1 MASPS
6 SLALP
11 ASPRSELHR
20 HAHALRRR
28 GMVPGV
34 LYGHNVS
41 PQALSV
47 EARTLQRVWRAAGSS
62 NLVDLTV
69 EGGRARKVLIRE
81 LQVDPRTAN
90 LVHVD
95 LFAVNLREKLTVDV
109 PVVPVGESPA
119 VAVEKVGVLQ
129 QLLTTLKVECLPG
142 DIPAQLTVDVSGL
155 AAVDDGIHISEIELP
170 QGVVLAPGVNAE
182 ELAVKVAPVRV
193 AVEEEEEA
201 APEEAAAEEGAEAE
215 AGPEASGSEE

>member
-1 MASPS
+1 MASPTA
-6 SLALP
+6 LALS

-28 GMVPGV
+28 GFVPGV
-34 LYGHNVS
+34 LYGHNVT
-41 PQALSV
+41 PLTLSV
-47 EARTLQRVWRAAGSS
+47 EARTLRRVWKAAGLS
-62 NLVDLTV
+62 NLIDLEVD
-69 EGGRARKVLIRE
+69 GGRPRKVLIRE
-81 LQVDPRTAN
+81 LQVDPRTAD

-109 PVVPVGESPA
+109 PVIPVGESPA

-129 QLLTTLKVECLPG
+129 QLLTTVRVECLPS

-155 AAVDDGIHISEIELP
+155 LAVDDGIHISEIELP
-170 QGVVLAPGVNAE
+170 AGVALATAVNPD
-182 ELAVKVAPVRV
+182 ELVVKVAPVRV
-193 AVEEEEEA
+193 VVEEEVGA

-215 AGPEASGSEE
+215 TGPEAGASQE